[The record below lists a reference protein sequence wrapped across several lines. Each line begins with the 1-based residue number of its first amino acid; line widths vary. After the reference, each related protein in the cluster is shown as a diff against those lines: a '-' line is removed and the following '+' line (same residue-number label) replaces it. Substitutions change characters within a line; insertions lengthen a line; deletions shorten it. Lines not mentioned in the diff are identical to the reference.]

1 MSYSMKDWMI
11 GNARPNALHAPQ
23 ATMNTS
29 PSTKDWPLEAMS
41 YIKIEALLNMSNP
54 KTRELLLLDMCKS
67 RATDYRLIA
76 ACHAETPIAGV
87 ALHLQDDSVE
97 SVRYAATT
105 RLAAEGEDDEV

>member
-11 GNARPNALHAPQ
+11 GTPRANALHQ
-23 ATMNTS
+23 ATINTP

-41 YIKIEALLNMSNP
+41 YIKIEALLNMSSP
-54 KTRELLLLDMCKS
+54 KTRESLLLDMCKS
-67 RATDYRLIA
+67 RVTDYRIMA